1 MEDIKQITSQ
11 FHATAQV
18 AREDVAKIAAAGYK
32 GIICNRP
39 DDEGGPAQPSHE
51 EIARAAREFGIEFA
65 YVPVVPGK
73 ITPDDV
79 EKFRAALDTL
89 PAPVLGYCRT
99 GNRCS
104 QLYQLT
110 NT

>member
-1 MEDIKQITSQ
+1 MEPIKQLAGH

-18 AREDVAKIAAAGYK
+18 AREDLAGIAAAGYRSM
-32 GIICNRP
+32 ICNRP
-39 DDEGGPAQPSHE
+39 DGEAGPDQPSHE

-65 YVPVVPGK
+65 YVPVVPGR
-73 ITPDDV
+73 ITAEDV
-79 EKFRAALDTL
+79 EKFKAALAAL

-99 GNRCS
+99 GNRCN
-104 QLYQLT
+104 QLYQLA